1 MYPQNSHRNFSNIN
15 ITFLYEN
22 LVKTQNRKLV
32 HNKNVLFQKH
42 FLKPSSFLLSFFF
55 VPHDDGVATASVE
68 FGQQIFH
75 FCVLKSLFNLTFL
88 TVLIINNVWEEKII
102 NNSNHILFQLNT
114 IWKLIEYDKHMT
126 FVLCISHFWE
136 IIDLYSLIP
145 YYISFCFYIN
155 IFVRLSTWIIII
167 ERCHIK

>member
-1 MYPQNSHRNFSNIN
+1 M
-15 ITFLYEN
+15 YEN

-102 NNSNHILFQLNT
+102 NNSNHLLFQLNI

-126 FVLCISHFWE
+126 IVFEHISFLRNHRF
-136 IIDLYSLIP
+136 YSLILN
-145 YYISFCFYIN
+145 YTSFVLYKYFCSFKYLNHDNQNLMILSLIFKSYIVFF
-155 IFVRLSTWIIII
+155 
-167 ERCHIK
+167 